1 VEETVHS
8 AVPALRSPRRF
19 AAAARRELR
28 GVPGTAWRMF
38 IRSVQARYRQTRLG
52 YVWLVL
58 PTAALTLTWVYLSHA
73 NVLPFG
79 DAGSPYAVYVA
90 AGVVLWQLFSEVL
103 TGPLRRLSAASATF
117 TKAPVPHELW
127 ILAET
132 FEALFAFAV
141 RLAPLGILLAAYTVS
156 LHWTL
161 LLVPLGVLT
170 LVLLGLAIGLLIAPI
185 GLLYQDVGQGLMIA
199 TGLWFLLTPVVYPRP
214 AAGAAAALVSLNP
227 VTPVLESTR
236 AWLTTGDDGSLLT
249 VALIATGAAAVLAS
263 AWLVYRVA
271 RPHLVARL

>member
-1 VEETVHS
+1 MEETVHS

-19 AAAARRELR
+19 AATARRELR
-28 GVPGTAWRMF
+28 RVPGTAWRMF

-58 PTAALTLTWVYLSHA
+58 PSAAMTLTWVYLSHA

-79 DAGSPYAVYVA
+79 DAESPYPVYVA

-103 TGPLRRLSAASATF
+103 TGPLRRLSAASTTF

-127 ILAET
+127 VLAET

-141 RLAPLGILLAAYTVS
+141 RLAPLGVLLAAFTVS

-185 GLLYQDVGQGLMIA
+185 GLLYQDVGQGLLIA

-214 AAGAAAALVSLNP
+214 AAGAAAALVNLNP

-236 AWLTTGDDGSLLT
+236 AWLTTGNDGSVLT
-249 VALIATGAAAVLAS
+249 VALIATGAAAVLAV

>member
-1 VEETVHS
+1 MQETVHS
-8 AVPALRSPRRF
+8 AAPALRSPRAF
-19 AAAARRELR
+19 AAAARRELH
-28 GVPGTAWRMF
+28 GVPSTAWRMF

-73 NVLPFG
+73 KVLPF
-79 DAGSPYAVYVA
+79 DAADSPYPVYVA
-90 AGVVLWQLFSEVL
+90 TGVVLWQLFQEVL
-103 TGPLRRLSAASATF
+103 TGPLRRLCAASATL

-141 RLAPLGILLAAYTVS
+141 RVLPLAIVLAAYSVS
-156 LHWTL
+156 PHWTL
-161 LLVPLGVLT
+161 LLVPLGILT

-185 GLLYQDVGQGLMIA
+185 GLLYQDVGQGLLIA

-214 AAGAAAALVSLNP
+214 AAGAAAALVDLNP
-227 VTPVLESTR
+227 VTPVLQSTR
-236 AWLTTGDDGSLLT
+236 AWLTTGADGSLLS
-249 VALIATGAAAVLAS
+249 VALVAAGAAAVLAA